1 MAQPFT
7 VSHDLTTE
15 IININFKFKK
25 IIKNKNFK
33 NKNKKKNHITS
44 TSVKVKEMM
53 NYFLH
58 QKLKIKPTATESLT
72 SRKVHLLLF
81 HIIFISKGINDRDN
95 NLFYLECFL
104 EIPRK

>member
-1 MAQPFT
+1 MNLSLNLSLFHMTSQ
-7 VSHDLTTE
+7 LKLL
-15 IININFKFKK
+15 ILILKFKK
-25 IIKNKNFK
+25 
-33 NKNKKKNHITS
+33 KKKKKKKHITS

-81 HIIFISKGINDRDN
+81 HIIFIRKGINERDN